1 MNAITPRTASSA
13 VAALGGLKAGLQNV
27 ATSVVT
33 AGGDP
38 YLRLLKDGSW
48 VYGQE
53 NVEVEANSEWAVN
66 PLSLMHGFVVWSD
79 YKKKSNEILGE
90 VMVPAAQALPARS
103 DLRETTDDEGNKCDW
118 NQQLSMQFQCLTGE
132 DIGTQVLY
140 KTTSV
145 GGMNACKALINAIV
159 KQLET
164 DPENPVPVVTLES
177 SHYNHTKYGKTYVPE
192 LTIVDWVPLDDQI
205 KDPIKADTPDSDTKA
220 PQAEAQQVRTRER
233 GASVAQQTTAISDAD
248 RKAALDGALADAVQ
262 ERAEAAPEQPR
273 RRRR

>member
-1 MNAITPRTASSA
+1 MNALTNRTASSA

-53 NVEVEANSEWAVN
+53 NVEVEEGSEWAVN

-90 VMVPAAQALPARS
+90 VMVPAASPLPARS
-103 DLRETTDDEGNKCDW
+103 DLRETVDDEGNRCDW
-118 NQQLSMQFQCLTGE
+118 DQQLSMQFQCLTGE
-132 DIGTQVLY
+132 DEGTQVLY

-159 KQLET
+159 RQLET
-164 DPENPVPVVTLES
+164 DPDNPVPVVKLGS

-192 LTIVDWVPLDDQI
+192 LEIVDWVPLDDQI
-205 KDPIKADTPDSDTKA
+205 KDPIKTDTPDSDTQK
-220 PQAEAQQVRTRER
+220 PQAEAQQVRTRDR

-262 ERAEAAPEQPR
+262 ERAEAAPDQPR